1 MGGESQVALTRYR
14 VTVEALEPLAL
25 PAYLGSTL
33 RGAFGHAFR
42 ALCCPARAGES
53 CPVPDACPY
62 HETRWATWSRY
73 SARQDRRMEWAGL
86 VGTATYAGDLRPF
99 WPYLVFGQWVHVGKG
114 ATFGLGAYRL
124 EAGDGAHEATA

>member
-1 MGGESQVALTRYR
+1 

-42 ALCCPARAGES
+42 TLACLAPRAS
-53 CPVPDACPY
+53 ACPVPASCPY
-62 HETRWATWSRY
+62 HLVFETAPPPGATALRTH
-73 SARQDRRMEWAGL
+73 E
-86 VGTATYAGDLRPF
+86 GDLAPF

-114 ATFGLGAYRL
+114 ATFGLGGYRL
-124 EAGDGAHEATA
+124 EPPA